1 MSAVT
6 REEFLAAVHA
16 DPHLQQALKQ
26 PDAMAAAVKIAM
38 AAGWKVRDS
47 DLSPSPTLPMEDRP
61 GEALPD
67 QGLPQDGETIDFDGD
82 GVPDAV
88 RKGGRWVLRDFE

>member
-1 MSAVT
+1 MSAAT

-16 DPHLQQALKQ
+16 DPHLQQALKH
-26 PDAMAAAVKIAM
+26 PDAMEAAVRIAM
-38 AAGWKVRDS
+38 AAGWKVLDS
-47 DLSPSPTLPMEDRP
+47 DLSPSPTLPRGARP

-67 QGLPQDGETIDFDGD
+67 QGLPEEGETIDFDGD

-88 RKGGRWVLRDFE
+88 RRGGRWVLRDFE

>member
-16 DPHLQQALKQ
+16 DPHLQQALKH
-26 PDAMAAAVKIAM
+26 PDAMETAIRIAM
-38 AAGWKVRDS
+38 AAGWNVRDS
-47 DLSPSPTLPMEDRP
+47 DLSPSTILPREDRP

-82 GVPDAV
+82 GVPDAI
-88 RKGGRWVLRDFE
+88 KEGGRWVLKDFE